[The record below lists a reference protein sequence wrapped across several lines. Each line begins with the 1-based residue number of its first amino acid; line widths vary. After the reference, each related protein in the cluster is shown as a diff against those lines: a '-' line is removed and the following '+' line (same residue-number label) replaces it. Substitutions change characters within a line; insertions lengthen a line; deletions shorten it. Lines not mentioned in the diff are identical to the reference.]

1 MRKILAIQSN
11 PLSEINTE
19 TDTTLSLAL
28 EAQERNYQIIWYET
42 KDLNLIRS
50 KVFVEG
56 KKVRFLDKSKKFYKV
71 IKKIKFDLAQAKFIF
86 IRQNPPFNMDYI
98 N

>member
-1 MRKILAIQSN
+1 MKKILAIQSN
-11 PLSEINTE
+11 ALNEINIE

-28 EAQERNYQIIWYET
+28 EAQKRNYQIIWYET

-56 KKVRFLDKSKKFYKV
+56 KKVRFFDKSKKFYKV
-71 IKKIKFDLAQAKFIF
+71 IKTIKFDWLKQ
-86 IRQNPPFNMDYI
+86 R
-98 N
+98 

>member
-1 MRKILAIQSN
+1 MKKILAIQSN
-11 PLSEINTE
+11 ALNEINIE

-28 EAQERNYQIIWYET
+28 EAQKRNYQIIWYET

-56 KKVRFLDKSKKFYKV
+56 KKVRFYDKSKKFYKV
-71 IKKIKFDLAQAKFIF
+71 IKTIKFDLAHAKVIF
-86 IRQNPPFNMDYI
+86 IRQNPPFNMNYI

>member
-1 MRKILAIQSN
+1 MKKILAIQSN
-11 PLSEINTE
+11 ALNEINIE

-28 EAQERNYQIIWYET
+28 EAQKRNYQIIWYET

-56 KKVRFLDKSKKFYKV
+56 KK
-71 IKKIKFDLAQAKFIF
+71 
-86 IRQNPPFNMDYI
+86 
-98 N
+98 

>member
-42 KDLNLIRS
+42 KDINLITS

-56 KKVRFLDKSKKFYKV
+56 KKVRFLDKYKKYYKV
-71 IKKIKFDLAQAKFIF
+71 IIK
-86 IRQNPPFNMDYI
+86 
-98 N
+98 